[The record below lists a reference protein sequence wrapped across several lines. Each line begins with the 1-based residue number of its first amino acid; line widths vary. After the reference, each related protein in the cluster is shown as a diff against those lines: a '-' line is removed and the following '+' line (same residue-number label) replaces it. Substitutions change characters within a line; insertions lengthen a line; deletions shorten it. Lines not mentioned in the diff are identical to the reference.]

1 MVKNLPANAG
11 DPGEV
16 GLISW
21 SGTSRGGEN
30 GNPFQYSCLENSI
43 DGGAY
48 SPWCHKK
55 LDMTEQLSTYTVAV
69 VFHSGLN
76 LHFLSEY

>member
-1 MVKNLPANAG
+1 MG
-11 DPGEV
+11 
-16 GLISW
+16 
-21 SGTSRGGEN
+21 
-30 GNPFQYSCLENSI
+30 
-43 DGGAY
+43 Y

-69 VFHSGLN
+69 VFHSVLN